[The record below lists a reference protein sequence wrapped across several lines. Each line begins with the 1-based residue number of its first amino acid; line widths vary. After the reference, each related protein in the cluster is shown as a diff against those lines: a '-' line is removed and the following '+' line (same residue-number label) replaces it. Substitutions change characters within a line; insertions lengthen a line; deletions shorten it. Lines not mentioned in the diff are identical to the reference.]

1 MTFLFISRLLLF
13 DTSYLAR
20 VSGSLIF
27 MRLTTTR
34 GPAFSRLLSL
44 HTCGCQC
51 LGLIGQDIET
61 WWGPLSP
68 SPSSYESVSGTT
80 WSRRGSLL
88 SSSSF
93 FVIVALIEG
102 KNLYICSEEK
112 KNRQKAAIVIK
123 LMIVTAKKNLL
134 LKKIAILRIVDLAD
148 VGKGKT
154 LKVKSS
160 QET

>member
-51 LGLIGQDIET
+51 LGLIGQDIDT

-102 KNLYICSEEK
+102 KSLYICSE
-112 KNRQKAAIVIK
+112 QKIQNAANTIKIMTVI
-123 LMIVTAKKNLL
+123 AKKL
-134 LKKIAILRIVDLAD
+134 
-148 VGKGKT
+148 T
-154 LKVKSS
+154 F
-160 QET
+160 QENCDIEDRGLG